1 MTLQQLVE
9 GVYHVIMLLE
19 SCDCYYYHVPMHVL
33 VLSVMSCD
41 KVLVIMSGL
50 HLGRAWKGGGG

>member
-9 GVYHVIMLLE
+9 GVYHVITLLE
-19 SCDCYYYHVPMHVL
+19 SCDCYYYPVTMHVL

-41 KVLVIMSGL
+41 KVSSY
-50 HLGRAWKGGGG
+50 HARTRAWKGGG